1 MVEDARVI
9 VVGANRAARPRFGA
23 AQRAVP
29 VKKVRAGV
37 RLATTASSGAAAAAA
52 GIKISSI
59 DTPPKAA
66 RHSPA
71 AIA

>member
-37 RLATTASSGAAAAAA
+37 RLATTASSGAAAAA

>member
-37 RLATTASSGAAAAAA
+37 RLAITAGAAAAAA
-52 GIKISSI
+52 GIKMSSI